1 MASEGYLSV
10 GCSRHAILS
19 ILVFQDLLYPSRRPE
34 VTRSEM
40 TKTMKFPREIAY
52 KAVPEKHR
60 GEARLA
66 IVGTKALDAHFH

>member
-1 MASEGYLSV
+1 
-10 GCSRHAILS
+10 
-19 ILVFQDLLYPSRRPE
+19 
-34 VTRSEM
+34 
-40 TKTMKFPREIAY
+40 MKFPREIAY